1 MCKQSGYIFLKRE
14 CADDR
19 QALII
24 KEMQIKT
31 TRRYHLI
38 QSQCLLSKTN
48 KQSAGK
54 DAEKE
59 KSRVALTGMK
69 ISAATAENRAK
80 RL

>member
-14 CADDR
+14 CTDDR

-24 KEMQIKT
+24 KEIQIKT

-54 DAEKE
+54 DTEKE
-59 KSRVALTGMK
+59 KSRVALMGMK